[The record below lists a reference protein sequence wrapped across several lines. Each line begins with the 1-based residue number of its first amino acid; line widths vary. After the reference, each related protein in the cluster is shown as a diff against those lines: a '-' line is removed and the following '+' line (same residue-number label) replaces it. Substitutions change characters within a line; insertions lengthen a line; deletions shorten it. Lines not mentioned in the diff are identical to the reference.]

1 LAFLCNLDTL
11 RSSRKPLLEARLKA
25 GIESGDI
32 ITAVK
37 GQSIK
42 DARELARTIGGL
54 APGNAV
60 KLDVLHKGKGKVV
73 NLALGQLPNAQEAKA
88 DADGGDSSHGTDVPH
103 LGMKVA
109 PAGSVAGAGKTG
121 VVVTGVDPNGAT
133 ADHGFKQRD
142 MILEVDGKSVA
153 NPGVVRDAIKTTRAD
168 NKNRVV
174 MRVHSGDASHHVAMP
189 LGNG

>member
-1 LAFLCNLDTL
+1 LDTL

-37 GQSIK
+37 GQSIR

-60 KLDVLHKGKGKVV
+60 KLDVLHKGNGKVV

-88 DADGGDSSHGTDVPH
+88 ESTLRTSLFRRQIRSTSRNRSRASLIKRRNRPMGY
-103 LGMKVA
+103 
-109 PAGSVAGAGKTG
+109 
-121 VVVTGVDPNGAT
+121 AT
-133 ADHGFKQRD
+133 RERSYG
-142 MILEVDGKSVA
+142 L
-153 NPGVVRDAIKTTRAD
+153 
-168 NKNRVV
+168 V
-174 MRVHSGDASHHVAMP
+174 MRQRLAH
-189 LGNG
+189 